1 MTRGDG
7 SVPPVQKRLICLCLL
22 VALAAAACGGD
33 ELEDPSGKKA
43 AADASP
49 EPEPSPSPEPRL
61 CPLIGLEA
69 GAEIDIKR
77 PAHAV
82 KIDNH
87 PRARP
92 QAGMPLADVVYE
104 ELVEGGLTRFLV
116 VFHCENSARLGPIRS
131 ARLVDPDLL
140 VLYSPVLFGY
150 SGAAPQVL
158 SKVRSTGGVINL
170 EHGANGPAYQRVGGR
185 PAPHNLYTSS
195 DALLSLPASQGVQG
209 PPKTGYT
216 FDESL
221 LAGPPPPAPAASV
234 DPAAPPP
241 PPPLGSGVDLSYSPG
256 SSVSYTYDA
265 ASKKY
270 LRSQGGGPHNDE
282 SGARLGGTNI
292 LVFKVA
298 VQIVGGSAHIGVT
311 GEGEATVLRGG
322 QAVQGKWRRP
332 SLGDQFTL
340 VDASGQ
346 PISLAPGN
354 IWINL
359 VPSDRAVTVK

>member
-1 MTRGDG
+1 M
-7 SVPPVQKRLICLCLL
+7 CLCLL
-22 VALAAAACGGD
+22 LVLAAAACGGG
-33 ELEDPSGKKA
+33 ELQDPSRRKA
-43 AADASP
+43 SPAASP
-49 EPEPSPSPEPRL
+49 EPEPSPPAPIL
-61 CPLIGLEA
+61 CPLTGVEA
-69 GAEIDIKR
+69 GTTDITK
-77 PAHAV
+77 PVHAV

-92 QAGMPLADVVYE
+92 QAGMLLADVVYE

-116 VFHCENSARLGPIRS
+116 VFHCQNAPRLGPIRS

-150 SGAAPQVL
+150 SGAAPPVL
-158 SKVRSTGGVINL
+158 AKVRSTAGVINL

-195 DALLSLPASQGVQG
+195 DALLARPVAQGVKG
-209 PPKTGYT
+209 PPKTGYI

-221 LAGPPPPAPAASV
+221 LAGAPAPAPAASV

-241 PPPLGSGVDLSYSPG
+241 PAPLGSGVDLSYSGG
-256 SSVSYTYDA
+256 SSVSYTYDP

-270 LRSQGGGPHNDE
+270 LRSQGGSPHKDE
-282 SGARLGGTNI
+282 SGAQLSATNV
-292 LVFKVA
+292 LVFKVP
-298 VQIVGGSAHIGVT
+298 VQVVGGSAHITVV
-311 GEGEATVLRGG
+311 GESDATVLRAG

-346 PISLAPGN
+346 PIKLAPGN

-359 VPSDRAVTVK
+359 VPSDRPVTVK

>member
-1 MTRGDG
+1 M
-7 SVPPVQKRLICLCLL
+7 QKRLICLCLL
-22 VALAAAACGGD
+22 LALAAAACGGG
-33 ELEDPSGKKA
+33 ELEDPARKKA
-43 AADASP
+43 RQAESP
-49 EPEPSPSPEPRL
+49 EPEPSPPPPIR
-61 CPLIGLEA
+61 CPLTGVEA
-69 GAEIDIKR
+69 GATDINK
-77 PAHAV
+77 PVHAV

-87 PRARP
+87 PRSRP
-92 QAGMPLADVVYE
+92 QAGMLLADVAYE

-116 VFHCENSARLGPIRS
+116 VFHCQNAPRLGPIRS

-158 SKVRSTGGVINL
+158 AKVRSTAGVINL

-195 DALLSLPASQGVQG
+195 EALLATPPAQGVKG
-209 PPKTGYT
+209 PPRTGYE

-221 LAGPPPPAPAASV
+221 LAGVPAPSPTPAASV
-234 DPAAPPP
+234 DPAAPPPPPP
-241 PPPLGSGVDLSYSPG
+241 PPPLGSGVDLSYSAG
-256 SSVSYTYDA
+256 SSVSYTYDPV
-265 ASKKY
+265 SKKY
-270 LRSQGGGPHNDE
+270 LRSQGGSPHNDE
-282 SGARLGGTNI
+282 SGTQLSATNV
-292 LVFKVA
+292 LVFKVP
-298 VQIVGGSAHIGVT
+298 VQIVGGSAHITVT
-311 GEGEATVLRGG
+311 GESDATVLRAG

-346 PISLAPGN
+346 PIKLAPGN

-359 VPSDRAVTVK
+359 VPSDRPVTVK